1 MIGQTISH
9 YYIVEKLG
17 GGGMGV
23 VYKAEDRR
31 LHRFVALKFLPE
43 GVSGSPESLAR
54 FQREA
59 HAASALN
66 HPNICTIYDIGE
78 EAHAFIA
85 MEFLDGATLKHRIA
99 TQRPETEHI
108 LPIAIEIA
116 DALDAAHSK
125 GIVHRD
131 IKPANIFVT
140 ERGHAKILD
149 FGLAK
154 LTSTSGSSADTPT
167 LSADGRELTSP
178 GLMLGTVAYMSP
190 EQVRGKDLDARTDLF
205 SFGVVLYE
213 MATGVM
219 PFRGES
225 AAEIIDAIL
234 NRAPASPLR
243 LNPGLPAELERI
255 ITKCLEKDRTLRYQ
269 RAAEVHTDLQ
279 RLKRD
284 LNGGPIVVASA
295 PSTRETTLA
304 ILPFVFLN
312 AVDER
317 ESLSLGFADSL
328 ITSLGSLE
336 EFVVPPTSSVLKYRA
351 GADPATVSRELQVRY
366 VLQGNIQKMA
376 SRWRVTVQLIDAE
389 RHRTVLSEKYDLMLD
404 DIFEVQDEIA
414 RQVAR
419 SLEARLV
426 SGSFKARERY
436 SADPFAYEEY
446 LQGIK
451 FSFSDTVQDM
461 DRALEHLNN
470 AVKRDPE
477 FALAHAALARV
488 YADKYR
494 TYDGRAL
501 LAEKAEYHANSALE
515 VDPKLPEGHSARGY
529 LLWTQAK
536 NYSYREAIAA
546 FQRSLE
552 LHPNVDGAHGQ
563 LGLIYSHIGRLPESL
578 AAFQQAHRVNPQ
590 NAWTRWTGMA
600 HLWAGDFEA
609 ANRECEIWLRERPD
623 AKYAHWLR
631 PQPLLLMGDLNAAE
645 AALRG
650 SLAPFHDEPLLIS
663 LNGILHALRGEPESA
678 LDCAVRAC
686 DIPFSFGHLHH
697 TLYQVACIY
706 AILGETKKAY
716 GWIDQAVNTG
726 FRCWPFLRIDPCL
739 ANLRQLP
746 EFQSYVAEI
755 EKDCSQVRLLP
766 V

>member
-9 YYIVEKLG
+9 YHIVEKLG

-43 GVSGSPESLAR
+43 EVARNPQSLAR

-59 HAASALN
+59 RAASALN
-66 HPNICTIYDIGE
+66 HPNICTIYDVGE
-78 EAHAFIA
+78 DGQAFIA
-85 MEFLDGATLKHRIA
+85 MEFLDGLTLKHRLMA
-99 TQRPETEHI
+99 KRPDFEQVVG
-108 LPIAIEIA
+108 LAIEIA
-116 DALDAAHSK
+116 DALDAAHCK

-154 LTSTSGSSADTPT
+154 VTPT
-167 LSADGRELTSP
+167 ASSLVDAATADDLEFTTP
-178 GLMLGTVAYMSP
+178 GLVLGTVAYMSP
-190 EQVRGKDLDARTDLF
+190 EQVRAKELDARTDLF

-213 MATGVM
+213 AVTGTL

-225 AAEIIDAIL
+225 ATEIIDATL
-234 NRAPASPLR
+234 NRAPTSPVR
-243 LNPGLPAELERI
+243 LNPDLPGELEHI

-269 RAAEVHTDLQ
+269 RASEVRGDLQ

-284 LNGGPIVVASA
+284 LDSGHVTVTPTA
-295 PSTRETTLA
+295 PPAHETTLA
-304 ILPFVFLN
+304 ILPFAFLN

-328 ITSLGSLE
+328 ITSLGTLE
-336 EFVVPPTSSVLKYRA
+336 DFVVPPTSSVLKYQG
-351 GADPATVSRELQVRY
+351 GADPGTVSRELQVRY

-376 SRWRVTVQLIDAE
+376 SRWRITVQLIDAE

-419 SLEARLV
+419 SLEARLS

-436 SADPFAYEEY
+436 STDRLAYEEY

-451 FSFSDTVQDM
+451 FSFSDTQHDM
-461 DRALEHLNN
+461 DLALEHLNN
-470 AVKRDPE
+470 STKRDPD

-494 TYDGRAL
+494 IYDGRAL
-501 LAEKAEYHANSALE
+501 LAEKAEHHSNRALE
-515 VDPKLPEGHSARGY
+515 LDPKLPEGHSARGY

-546 FQRSLE
+546 FQKSLE
-552 LHPNVDGAHGQ
+552 LNPNVDGAHGQ
-563 LGLIYSHIGRLPESL
+563 LGLIYSHIGRMPESFM
-578 AAFQQAHRVNPQ
+578 AFQQANRDNPQ

-609 ANRECEIWLRERPD
+609 SNRECEIWLRERPD

-631 PQPLLLMGDLNAAE
+631 PQPLLLTGDLKAAE
-645 AALRG
+645 AALREP
-650 SLAPFHDEPLLIS
+650 LATFPDEPLFIS
-663 LNGILHALRGEPESA
+663 LAGILHALRGEAEPA
-678 LDCAVRAC
+678 LSCAVRAC
-686 DIPFSFGHLHH
+686 DIPLSFGHLHH

-706 AILGETKKAY
+706 AILGETKKAH
-716 GWIDQAVNTG
+716 GWIDQGVNTG
-726 FRCWPFLRIDPCL
+726 FRCWPFMRVDPCL
-739 ANLRQLP
+739 ARLRRLP
-746 EFQSYVAEI
+746 EFQAYVAEI
-755 EKDCSQVRLLP
+755 EKDCSQIRIP
-766 V
+766 HI